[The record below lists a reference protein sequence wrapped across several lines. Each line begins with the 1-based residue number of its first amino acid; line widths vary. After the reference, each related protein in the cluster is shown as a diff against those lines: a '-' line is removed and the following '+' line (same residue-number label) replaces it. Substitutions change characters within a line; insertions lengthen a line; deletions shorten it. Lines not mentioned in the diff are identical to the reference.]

1 MKDPIEEMLDEAGYD
16 EGDLGYDFGEA
27 YAGGWDTLDDL
38 DRLTLSLS
46 DFANDD
52 DRLAD
57 EDMAPM
63 GPIGWNDD

>member
-16 EGDLGYDFGEA
+16 DGDLGYDFGDA
-27 YAGGWDTLDDL
+27 DAGRWDTLDDL
-38 DRLTLSLS
+38 GQLTLALS
-46 DFANDD
+46 DFASDD

-57 EDMAPM
+57 EDMAPF

>member
-1 MKDPIEEMLDEAGYD
+1 LWGYLRDEAGYD

-27 YAGGWDTLDDL
+27 DAGGWGTLDDL

-57 EDMAPM
+57 EDMAPH
-63 GPIGWNDD
+63 GTDRL